1 MINKRAFSTAVFFKL
16 DNSIYS
22 LGGRESHSSDLNKC
36 EKFSLVE
43 NVWRPISQM
52 NASRNGASAVV
63 FDKHRLIFVFGGNNH
78 KHGSISNI
86 EKYEIDF
93 DKWTIINTQMK
104 AALHD
109 LTVFPLGRDR
119 VLILGG
125 HTNTEPNKDLDLI
138 DLSFECFNSRGG
150 RPLLAMT

>member
-1 MINKRAFSTAVFFKL
+1 
-16 DNSIYS
+16 
-22 LGGRESHSSDLNKC
+22 
-36 EKFSLVE
+36 
-43 NVWRPISQM
+43 M

-93 DKWTIINTQMK
+93 DKWTIISMQMK
-104 AALHD
+104 VALHD
-109 LTVFPLGRDR
+109 LTVFPLGKDR

-138 DLSFECFNSRGG
+138 DLSLECLNSRVWKPTLTLAQGG
-150 RPLLAMT
+150 KSYQPPAFNYETGRVSMIFGYCDIEPLVEEIDVKELLI